1 MTDWALIAAL
11 LGALSAAGVVLMV
24 VAVRGTRRE
33 AAPRGR
39 RAAALRRAMAPKVT
53 DTSARARRRLLL
65 LAVGAGLLVWLLSG
79 WPMLGLFAAAA
90 VVVLPLVFGSGRRD
104 KRRIEKYEALE
115 DWVRRV
121 TSTYASGVGLT
132 TALVQS
138 QRQVQPAIMP
148 HVRALASRLSARMD
162 TTDALRAFADD
173 FDDPL
178 GDLAAAAL
186 MQISALHGTGSAA
199 VLSALADTIAEE
211 VVSARRIE
219 TERATPRMTVR
230 IVIIVAVGMAI
241 AMGLL
246 TDYLAPYGTPGG
258 QLFLG
263 LVMILAIGCM
273 AWMWT
278 KTTPVPDPRFLRDV
292 KPSRWRS

>member
-1 MTDWALIAAL
+1 MLDWALIASILGTTAGCGIVLLIVAL
-11 LGALSAAGVVLMV
+11 
-24 VAVRGTRRE
+24 RGTRRE
-33 AAPRGR
+33 PGPRGR
-39 RAAALRRAMAPKVT
+39 RAAALRRAMAPEVT

-65 LAVGAGLLVWLLSG
+65 AAMGVGAVVWLLSD
-79 WPMLGLFAAAA
+79 WPVLGLFAAAG
-90 VVVLPLVFGSGRRD
+90 VVVLPIVFGSGRRD

-115 DWVRRV
+115 DWIRRV

-132 TALVQS
+132 TALIGS
-138 QRQVQPAIMP
+138 DRQAQPAIAP
-148 HVRALASRLSARMD
+148 HVRALSSRLAARMD
-162 TTDALRAFADD
+162 GTEALRAFADD

-186 MQISALHGTGSAA
+186 IQISSLHGSGSAA
-199 VLSALADTIAEE
+199 VLSALADTVAEE

-230 IVIIVAVGMAI
+230 IVIIVAVGMAV

-246 TDYLAPYGTPGG
+246 TDYLKPYGTPGG

-263 LVMILAIGCM
+263 LVMLMAVGCM
-273 AWMWT
+273 VWMWA
-278 KTTPVPDPRFLRDV
+278 KTTPAPDPRFLRDV